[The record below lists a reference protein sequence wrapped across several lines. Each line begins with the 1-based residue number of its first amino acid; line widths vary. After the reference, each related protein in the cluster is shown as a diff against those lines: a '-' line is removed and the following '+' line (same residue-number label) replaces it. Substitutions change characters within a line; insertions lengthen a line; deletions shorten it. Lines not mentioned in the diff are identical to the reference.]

1 MKERFIENGIEY
13 IKCGDYYLP
22 NLTVP
27 SEQHQIGIFGKRH
40 ESYIKANHKAYYTT
54 LFMTG
59 KLFEYLAEVD
69 KQAQAEYDILIPAL
83 AKSQGITE
91 QLKATDQMLWV
102 QKVNSIKHRIEEI
115 IYNDYVYG
123 GFEE

>member
-40 ESYIKANHKAYYTT
+40 ESYIST
-54 LFMTG
+54 
-59 KLFEYLAEVD
+59 
-69 KQAQAEYDILIPAL
+69 
-83 AKSQGITE
+83 
-91 QLKATDQMLWV
+91 
-102 QKVNSIKHRIEEI
+102 EI
-115 IYNDYVYG
+115 IICDLTFTQIMRN
-123 GFEE
+123 E